1 MGFSFSGCAMGAL
14 RVATVSVSSHLDLAQ
29 KLVNAIKN
37 HLDNLIPSVPQ
48 SHIYLMMNSSPQYV
62 VQGYDGRLRVVVP
75 NSMISVSER
84 YLRGRA
90 PVLNQLAGK
99 SLNEYQSMG
108 MEIFQ
113 SMNRVAPPLAQ
124 MVGGMQGQ
132 YEFADQ
138 VGRFLAAVEYPSGG
152 LTLFQPPQPMQLPPQ
167 IVGPTGPTQEYVPPS
182 TGTGYL
188 DTRPPTGGGLLP
200 GGGGFVQPGMP
211 GSEPPPSPG
220 VPPQPGGIPPV
231 PPGDVPGGYPPGGYP
246 TGYDDHTSGYDP
258 QSFFTPPM
266 QYPPGE
272 APGDGG
278 LQVAGQTIPWPAV
291 AAAGLA
297 LIILLK
303 K

>member
-1 MGFSFSGCAMGAL
+1 MGFSFSGSAMGAL
-14 RVATVSVSSHLDLAQ
+14 RVATISVSSHLDLAQ

-37 HLDNLIPSVPQ
+37 HLNSIIPSVPQ
-48 SHIYLMMNSSPQYV
+48 SQIYAMMNSSPQYV
-62 VQGYDGRLRVVVP
+62 SQGYDGVLRIIMP
-75 NSMISVSER
+75 TQMISITER
-84 YLRGRA
+84 YLSGRA
-90 PVLNQLAGK
+90 PILSQLAGK
-99 SLNEYQSMG
+99 SINEYQSMG

-113 SMNRVAPPLAQ
+113 AMNRVAPMLAQ

-152 LTLFQPPQPMQLPPQ
+152 LTLFQPTQPIQLPPQ
-167 IVGPTGPTQEYVPPS
+167 IVGPTGPTQTYTPPT

-188 DTRPPTGGGLLP
+188 DTQPPSTGGGLLP
-200 GGGGFVQPGMP
+200 GGGGFTQPGMP

-220 VPPQPGGIPPV
+220 VPPQPGGIPPI
-231 PPGDVPGGYPPGGYP
+231 PPGDVPGGYPPGM
-246 TGYDDHTSGYDP
+246 DHTSGYDD
-258 QSFFTPPM
+258 QSFFTPPL
-266 QYPPGE
+266 QYPPGTGQ
-272 APGDGG
+272 APGGDG